1 MEIGWSSINRNS
13 TVSITAEFTLCVY
26 MCTYILHVCM
36 CCCVFSGNSMIE
48 SRLWTISRQVNHLC
62 TLLFHMYIMRTLYC
76 TSGVN
81 VSVQVE
87 YQFSLLRTLP
97 PED

>member
-1 MEIGWSSINRNS
+1 
-13 TVSITAEFTLCVY
+13 
-26 MCTYILHVCM
+26 M
-36 CCCVFSGNSMIE
+36 CCRIHLLLLSDVCVFSGNSMIE

-62 TLLFHMYIMRTLYC
+62 TLLFRMYITCTLYC
-76 TSGVN
+76 KSGVN